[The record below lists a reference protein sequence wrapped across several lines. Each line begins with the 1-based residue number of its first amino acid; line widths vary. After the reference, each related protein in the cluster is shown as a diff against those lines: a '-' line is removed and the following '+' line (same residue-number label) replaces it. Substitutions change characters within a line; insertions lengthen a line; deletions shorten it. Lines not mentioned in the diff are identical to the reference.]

1 MLGKSGR
8 SDQDFDDEIQS
19 HIEIEADRLVEEG
32 MDREQAVATARRA
45 FGNVAISRERFYESN
60 HWMWLDY
67 LKRSVRQALRAM
79 GRSPISTAA
88 IILSLTLGIGA
99 TTAIL
104 SLADQVLL
112 RTLPI
117 RDPGRLVQLR
127 WNGLFVGNA
136 MGSIGWGN
144 LIPYPLYEQ
153 LRKENEVFEDMFAVA
168 PAGIHLAVG
177 DESEPAS
184 AELVTGSYFPTLG
197 VQPALGRLLAEDD
210 NLQENAHP
218 VVVLS
223 YDFWQNRLGG
233 DPAVVGRTVRINNYP
248 MTVVGVAESGFR
260 GMDWLQPPS
269 LWVPMM
275 MKAEVTPPWSGI
287 RERRARFSHVFGRLQ
302 PGITREQA
310 EASLQV
316 WFHSYLQVDT
326 TSEDWPQ
333 LTAQQLREYLG
344 SRLDLLP
351 GGQGDTSMRDY
362 LFEKPILIL
371 VAATSLILLLACLN
385 VANLSLAR
393 VLARRRSTA
402 LRTALGASRRHILT
416 EQLIESALLAVAGCL
431 AGAVLAPFVSR
442 TLLSFLPSFGPVG
455 PALNAG
461 LDFRVLGIAF
471 GIAALA
477 TVLSGTAPALFAASV
492 RPVTALKEQTRSIA
506 AGLGFRKALVV
517 GQFALALV
525 LLIGA
530 GLFART
536 LGSLRA
542 EGPGFPT
549 ANLLMFSLSPVD
561 DGYTVEETKPLV
573 RRVLEELKALP
584 DVESAG
590 AVRMGLLGVAS
601 WNNPV
606 TVEVGGHRIVS
617 DVLAMEAVSPDLFRT
632 LGAPIT
638 HGRNFDERDS
648 RNDSQWNL
656 RSAIVNEEF
665 AKRYLPNLDPVGAT
679 LGIGDRPDTGAGSRI
694 VGVVRSFHNWG
705 LREPEPQVFFPLW
718 EIGLKNATFYVRS
731 RGATD
736 VTALSIRTA
745 VSRIDRALT
754 VLDLR
759 TVNDQLDQLLFI
771 ERMMATLATA
781 FALVATLL
789 AMIGLYGVLSFSAAR
804 RTREIGI
811 RLALGAQRWAAAG
824 LIIREALVLTII
836 GAAIALP
843 VSWVLGRLIESQLFG
858 VRPMDVATIAGATLI
873 LALVCLAASAN
884 PARKASSVNPVETL
898 RSE

>member
-32 MDREQAVATARRA
+32 MDREQAVAVARRA

-99 TTAIL
+99 TTAIF
-104 SLADQVLL
+104 SLADQALL

-117 RDPGRLVQLR
+117 RDPGSLVQLR
-127 WNGLFVGNA
+127 WDGLFVGNA
-136 MGSIGWGN
+136 MGNVGTGS

-153 LRKENEVFEDMFAVA
+153 LRKENEVFEDILAVA
-168 PAGIHLAVG
+168 PAGVHLAVG
-177 DESEPAS
+177 DESEPAGV
-184 AELVTGSYFPTLG
+184 ELVTGSYFQTLG
-197 VQPALGRLLAEDD
+197 VRPALGRLLTEDD

-223 YDFWQNRLGG
+223 NDYWQNRLGG
-233 DPAVVGRTVRINNYP
+233 DPTVVGRTVRVNNYP

-260 GMDWLQPPS
+260 GMEWIQPPE

-275 MKAEVTPPWSGI
+275 MKLEVTPPWSGI
-287 RERRARFSHVFGRLQ
+287 RERRARFAHVFGRLK
-302 PGITREQA
+302 PGINREQA
-310 EASLQV
+310 EASLQA
-316 WFHSYLQVDT
+316 WFQAYLRVDM

-333 LTAQQLREYLG
+333 LTEEQLREYLG
-344 SRLDLLP
+344 SRLELLP
-351 GGQGDTSMRDY
+351 GGQGDTFLRDY

-402 LRTALGASRRHILT
+402 LRTALGASRRHIVT

-431 AGAVLAPFVSR
+431 GGALLAPVVSR
-442 TLLSFLPSFGPVG
+442 SLLSFLPSFGPVG
-455 PALNAG
+455 PALTAD
-461 LDFRVLGIAF
+461 LDLRVLGFAF
-471 GIAALA
+471 GIAVLA
-477 TVLSGTAPALFAASV
+477 AALSGTAPALFAASV
-492 RPVTALKEQTRSIA
+492 RPVTALKEQTRSVA

-542 EGPGFPT
+542 EGPGFST

-561 DGYTVEETKPLV
+561 DGYTVDETKPLV
-573 RRVLEELKALP
+573 RRVLEELKSRP

-606 TVEVGGHRIVS
+606 TVEAGGHRIVS
-617 DVLAMEAVSPDLFRT
+617 DVLAMEAVTPDLFRT

-638 HGRNFDERDS
+638 RGRNFDQRDS
-648 RNDSQWNL
+648 RDDSRWDL

-665 AKRYLPNLDPVGAT
+665 VKRYLPDLDPIGAT
-679 LGIGDRPDTGAGSRI
+679 LGIGDRPDTVAGSRI

-705 LREPEPQVFFPLW
+705 LRNPEPQVFFALW
-718 EIGLKNATFYVRS
+718 EIGLSDATFYVRS
-731 RGATD
+731 RGSVEAT
-736 VTALSIRTA
+736 AGSIRTA
-745 VSRIDRALT
+745 LGRIDRSLT
-754 VLDLR
+754 VLELR
-759 TVNDQLDQLLFI
+759 TVDDQLDQLLFI

>member
-1 MLGKSGR
+1 MLGRGHR
-8 SDQDFDDEIQS
+8 SDRDFDEEIQS
-19 HIEIEADRLVEEG
+19 HIQIEADRLLEEG
-32 MDREQAVATARRA
+32 MGPEEALAAARRT
-45 FGNVAISRERFYESN
+45 FGNVAVSRERFYESN
-60 HWMWLDY
+60 HWMWFDH
-67 LKRSVRQALRAM
+67 LKRSIRQALRAM
-79 GRSPISTAA
+79 RHSPVSTAA
-88 IILSLTLGIGA
+88 IVLSLTLGIGA
-99 TTAIL
+99 TTAIF
-104 SLADQVLL
+104 SLADQALL

-117 RDPGRLVQLR
+117 KDPGSLAQLR

-136 MGSIGWGN
+136 MGGIGWGS

-153 LRKENEVFEDMFAVA
+153 LRKENESFEDMFAVA
-168 PAGIHLAVG
+168 PAGIHLVVG
-177 DESEPAS
+177 DESQPAS
-184 AELVTGSYFPTLG
+184 AELVTGSYFQTLG
-197 VQPALGRLLAEDD
+197 VRPALGRLLAEDD

-223 YDFWQNRLGG
+223 HDFWQNRLGG

-287 RERRARFSHVFGRLQ
+287 RERRARFSHVFGRLK
-302 PGITREQA
+302 PGISREQA

-316 WFHSYLQVDT
+316 WFQAYLRVDT

-344 SRLDLLP
+344 SRLDVLP
-351 GGQGDTSMRDY
+351 GGQGDTFMRDY
-362 LFEKPILIL
+362 LLEKPILIL

-385 VANLSLAR
+385 VANLSLAK
-393 VLARRRSTA
+393 VLARRRATA
-402 LRTALGASRRHILT
+402 MRVALGASRRHIVA

-431 AGAVLAPFVSR
+431 AGAVLAPLVGR
-442 TLLSFLPSFGPVG
+442 TLLSFLPAFGPAG
-455 PALNAG
+455 PALSAD
-461 LDFRVLGIAF
+461 LDWRVLGLAF

-477 TVLSGTAPALFAASV
+477 TALSGAAPALFAASV
-492 RPVTALKEQTRSIA
+492 RPVTALKEQTRSIT

-525 LLIGA
+525 LLVGA

-542 EGPGFPT
+542 EGTGFPT

-590 AVRMGLLGVAS
+590 AVRMGLLGIAN

-606 TVEVGGHRIVS
+606 TVEAGGHRIVS
-617 DVLAMEAVSPDLFRT
+617 DVLSMEAVSPDLFRT

-638 HGRNFDERDS
+638 RGRNFDQRDS
-648 RNDSQWNL
+648 RDDSRWEL

-665 AKRYLPNLDPVGAT
+665 VRRYLQNLEPVGAT
-679 LGIGDRPDTGAGSRI
+679 LGIGDRPDTAAGARI
-694 VGVVRSFHNWG
+694 VGVVKSFHNWG
-705 LREPEPQVFFPLW
+705 LRNPEPQVFFALW
-718 EIGLKNATFYVRS
+718 EIGLNDATFYVRS

-736 VTALSIRTA
+736 ATARSIRT
-745 VSRIDRALT
+745 VLGRIDRALT
-754 VLDLR
+754 VLELR
-759 TVNDQLDQLLFI
+759 TVDDQLDRLLFV
-771 ERMMATLATA
+771 ERMMTTLSTA
-781 FALVATLL
+781 FAVVATLL
-789 AMIGLYGVLSFSAAR
+789 AMIGLYGVLSFSASR
-804 RTREIGI
+804 RAREIGI
-811 RLALGAQRWAAAG
+811 RLALGAQRWSAAG
-824 LIIREALVLTII
+824 LIVREAAVLAIV

-843 VSWVLGRLIESQLFG
+843 ASWVLGRFIESQLFG
-858 VRPMDVATIAGATLI
+858 VRPMDPATIAGATLV
-873 LALVCLAASAN
+873 LTLVCLAASAI
-884 PARKASSVNPVETL
+884 PARRASSVDPVETL